1 MENVLM
7 MNKPPLPANYDG
19 NTWNTVFKATRRSIP
34 KYLHED
40 LPQLKLMELKERFKQ
55 IGRFNCPLLDYFDSY
70 IINHKAT
77 SEYKTRKNVSN
88 SHHDKYDQL

>member
-7 MNKPPLPANYDG
+7 MNKLPLPANYDG
-19 NTWNTVFKATRRSIP
+19 ISWNTVFRPTRRSIP

-55 IGRFNCPLLDYFDSY
+55 IGKFNCPHLDYFDSY
-70 IINHKAT
+70 IKNHKAT
-77 SEYKTRKNVSN
+77 SEYKTIKNVSIT
-88 SHHDKYDQL
+88 HHDKYEQL